1 MPRYRVHRIRET
13 PRENFKWAAH
23 TGGEVIVKLKDYE
36 AGRIVDASTPYAAW
50 KLLVDERE
58 ALVPG
63 DLLEILEDVDEN
75 VLPNP
80 PEKPPQLL
88 IAKYIGFEPARWF
101 VPEPKKVET
110 AADRPSLSSEAPA
123 PIPVHSPK

>member
-1 MPRYRVHRIRET
+1 M
-13 PRENFKWAAH
+13 
-23 TGGEVIVKLKDYE
+23 
-36 AGRIVDASTPYAAW
+36 
-50 KLLVDERE
+50 
-58 ALVPG
+58 PG
-63 DLLEILEDVDEN
+63 DLLEILEDV
-75 VLPNP
+75 VLKRILDHEFHLRCLQSGAETRP
-80 PEKPPQLL
+80 PPRRLL